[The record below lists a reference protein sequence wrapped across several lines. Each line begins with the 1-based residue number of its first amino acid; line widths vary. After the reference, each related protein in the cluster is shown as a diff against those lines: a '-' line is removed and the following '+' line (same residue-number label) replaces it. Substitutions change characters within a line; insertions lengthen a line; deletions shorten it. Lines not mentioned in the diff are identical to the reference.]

1 MTSFLDGSTNGPTI
15 AVEFYINGSWVRVN
29 VGDLREVSF
38 TRGRTRADQKNDP
51 GHASIVVDN
60 FSGYYDPE
68 YTLSGSPY
76 VVGGVNQLKAG
87 LKTRIIGTWQGTGYY
102 LFVGFL
108 ETSLVDQGFSPTATM
123 TFTDGIALLSKMY
136 ALAVSPAGY
145 AGETTSTRVGRM
157 LTYAN
162 WTDSRNLSGSV
173 QMEATTQSAT
183 LQNIIEQCV
192 ACEAG
197 RFFISREG
205 TATFLPLSDKFSRVT
220 RLLLSDS
227 RATNTVEYD
236 VLETTPG
243 TYQVIN
249 EALIQRESGTQRRYR
264 HLPSTTAF
272 GLKTIT
278 VNAPILNDSDADNLA
293 KYLAYKDHNPQTL
306 VQSVQF
312 SAFAL
317 GALYPDLLSLEIG
330 DQVTIERTTVDGRT
344 LELYCVVEGFN
355 HSITPE
361 SWRVEINTSPMNPY
375 SITI

>member
-1 MTSFLDGSTNGPTI
+1 MTSFLDGSTVGPTI

-29 VGDLREVSF
+29 IADLRELSL

-51 GHASIVVDN
+51 GHATIVLDN

-68 YTLSGSPY
+68 YTGSGSPY
-76 VVGGVNQLKAG
+76 VVSGVNKLQAG
-87 LKTRIIGTWQGTGYY
+87 LKTRIIATWQTVGYY
-102 LFVGFL
+102 LFVGYL
-108 ETSLVDQGFSPTATM
+108 ETNLVDQGFSPTATM

-136 ALAVSPAGY
+136 AQALSPAGHS
-145 AGETTSTRVGRM
+145 GETTASRVGRM
-157 LTYAN
+157 LDYAN
-162 WTDSRNLSGSV
+162 WVDSRSLTGSV
-173 QMEATTQSAT
+173 QMQATTQAST
-183 LQNIIEQCV
+183 LQLLIEQAV
-192 ACEAG
+192 SCEAG
-197 RFFISREG
+197 RFYISRDG
-205 TATFLPLSDKFSRVT
+205 TATFLPLSDKFNRPT

-227 RATNTVEYD
+227 RADGTIEYD

-243 TYQVIN
+243 TYQVVN
-249 EALIQRESGTQRRYR
+249 EAIIQRDGATQRRFR

-278 VNAPILNDSDADNLA
+278 VNAPILNDSDADELA
-293 KYLAYKDHNPQTL
+293 KYLSFKDHNPQPL

-317 GALYPDLLSLEIG
+317 GALYPDFLALEIG
-330 DQVTIERTTVDGRT
+330 DQVTVERTTVDGRT

-355 HSITPE
+355 HSITPT